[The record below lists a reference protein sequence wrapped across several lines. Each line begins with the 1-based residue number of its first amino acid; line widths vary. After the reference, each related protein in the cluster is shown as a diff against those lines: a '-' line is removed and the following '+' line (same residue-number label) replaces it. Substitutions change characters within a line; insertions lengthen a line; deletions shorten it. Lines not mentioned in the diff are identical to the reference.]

1 MVGKLEHSHIA
12 DKNVKGV
19 ATLANSL
26 AVAQN
31 VKHRIIIWPRDF
43 TPRHILKRKKHVIHT
58 HKCT

>member
-1 MVGKLEHSHIA
+1 MVEKLEHSHIA

-31 VKHRIIIWPRDF
+31 VKHRIII
-43 TPRHILKRKKHVIHT
+43 
-58 HKCT
+58 